1 MKLVFWHQCV
11 LEELDLEVVDFGA
24 AAKLSQHIVT
34 GLTGQGEVDRLDLQ
48 AFYLGSNVVEVLVLG
63 DADVIL

>member
-1 MKLVFWHQCV
+1 M

-24 AAKLSQHIVT
+24 AAKLSQHIV
-34 GLTGQGEVDRLDLQ
+34 TGQGEVDRLDLQ